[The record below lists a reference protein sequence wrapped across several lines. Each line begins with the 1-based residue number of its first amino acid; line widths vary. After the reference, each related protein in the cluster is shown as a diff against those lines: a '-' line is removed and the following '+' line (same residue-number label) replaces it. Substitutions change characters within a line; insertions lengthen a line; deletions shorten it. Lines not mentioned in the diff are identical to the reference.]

1 VKTSNIPNAGYGAF
15 LTYLGARVLT
25 KEASDRSKRLLDKH
39 VHCDNLDTLQ
49 PLQAQSLGGRRMS
62 VKLTGNN
69 LHYNDNSIFWS
80 KKRWKK
86 FDDFYL
92 EANASL
98 ESFDESKVNCHI
110 HQEVEMLRNRVP
122 DGQRIGFLDIH
133 GESDYK

>member
-1 VKTSNIPNAGYGAF
+1 
-15 LTYLGARVLT
+15 
-25 KEASDRSKRLLDKH
+25 
-39 VHCDNLDTLQ
+39 
-49 PLQAQSLGGRRMS
+49 MS

-86 FDDFYL
+86 FDKFQL
-92 EANASL
+92 EAKASL